1 MKSLLNNWQLKLLA
15 LFTAALLWMF
25 VVGIENTVYLFPES
39 LEVKALDLGKTLS
52 MQEKISPIKLYIR
65 TEGDI
70 KKTLNKNSFDVSL
83 DLAGKQSGT
92 YDLPV
97 LVSTNNPKVS
107 IVKVDPATVKVTV
120 VPIMEKKVK
129 VAAKVKGVPLKGYHL
144 ENIESTIDE
153 VNIKAGQSMLDKIQQ
168 QIEAI
173 ITLNG
178 TEDTTFKQT
187 VALSLPES
195 LGFMSEN
202 LTIEPESTELRVNI
216 VADELPSPQP
226 QETQETSN
234 TAQTSVIVP
243 IVLSGGNPDFEV
255 EKITPSTMQITIEGD
270 AAVIQKI
277 QYNDVGVLIDLA
289 EITKPGEIQISEEW
303 ITVPGG
309 VKIKD
314 WSPRTAII
322 NEK

>member
-15 LFTAALLWMF
+15 FFTAALLWMF

-70 KKTLNKNSFDVSL
+70 KKTLNKNSFDVSV

-92 YDLPV
+92 YDLPG
-97 LVSTNNPKVS
+97 LVSTSNPKVS

-120 VPIMEKKVK
+120 VPVMEKQVK
-129 VAAKVKGVPLKGYHL
+129 VTTKVKGIPLKGYHL

-168 QIEAI
+168 IEAV

-187 VALSLPES
+187 VALTLPEN
-195 LGFMSEN
+195 LGLTSEN

-216 VADELPSPQP
+216 IADELPSPP
-226 QETQETSN
+226 TQETQETSN
-234 TAQTSVIVP
+234 TSQTSVIVP
-243 IVLSGGNPDFEV
+243 IVLSGANPDFEV

-270 AAVIQKI
+270 TEVIQKI
-277 QYNDVGVLIDLA
+277 QYNDVGVLIDLT
-289 EITKPGEIQISEEW
+289 EITKPGEIQILAEW
-303 ITVPGG
+303 ITVPEG

-314 WSPRTAII
+314 WSPRTVII